1 MTSTLTDPYAPDVY
15 DTSDVYPNLDAAN
28 EAARHFGDNYDF
40 GIDDECDV
48 YEEEFTNDGRLT
60 IHMEGGE
67 ENTFDVEVE
76 AKTEVVTADEGV
88 AEVKQQGKA
97 EGEQELRHAEG
108 LLESKT
114 KSALKEDQ
122 QYVYILTH
130 QEYDTK
136 EEDYE
141 PEEIVG
147 VYASVATANIAASV
161 KATEGNVTADDD
173 EEASSEECINWV
185 ERHDQFGC
193 ITISKD
199 DGSHEHFRFT
209 VTRHV
214 VRGIK
219 NFEF

>member
-15 DTSDVYPNLDAAN
+15 DTSDVYPNPEAAN
-28 EAARHFGDNYDF
+28 EAARHFGDNYGF
-40 GIDDECDV
+40 GKDDECDV
-48 YEEEFTNDGRLT
+48 YEEEFTGDGRLT

-88 AEVKQQGKA
+88 AEVKQQGKP
-97 EGEQELRHAEG
+97 EGEQELPHAEG
-108 LLESKT
+108 VRESKT
-114 KSALKEDQ
+114 KTALKEDQ
-122 QYVYILTH
+122 RYVYILTH
-130 QEYDTK
+130 QEYDTE
-136 EEDYE
+136 EEDYGA
-141 PEEIVG
+141 EEIVG
-147 VYASVATANIAASV
+147 VYASVATANIVASV
-161 KATEGNVTADDD
+161 KATEGDVTPDED
-173 EEASSEECINWV
+173 EEDSSEEFTNWM

-199 DGSHEHFRFT
+199 DGLHEHFRFT